1 MNSKILGMS
10 NQAATRKVKR
20 SFTLSRETAAYVTEV
35 RHRCQ
40 ARSDSEALD
49 MVLRDAMTAQKK
61 SDLDAAV
68 KAYYDN
74 ATDEELREQEEWAKG
89 AGASMFLGIPE

>member
-1 MNSKILGMS
+1 MISMSSQATSRKI
-10 NQAATRKVKR
+10 KR
-20 SFTLSRETAAYVTEV
+20 SFTLSRETSAYVTEV

-49 MVLRDAMTAQKK
+49 MLLRDAMTAQKK
-61 SDLDAAV
+61 AELDAAV

-74 ATDEELREQEEWAKG
+74 ATDEELRDQLEWAKG
-89 AGASMFLGIPE
+89 AGASMFAGIPE